1 MRPPHLSAFV
11 QMCPSGGHFFVMAD
25 FGLGGL
31 KMDVK
36 APASFEEGWKK
47 EKIWKK
53 VLTIGE
59 GCDIIV
65 KHSENGPESP
75 VPESRHKRHG

>member
-47 EKIWKK
+47 EKI
-53 VLTIGE
+53 
-59 GCDIIV
+59 
-65 KHSENGPESP
+65 
-75 VPESRHKRHG
+75 